1 MSIKTAVWQEA
12 TRKVKKEKKNAL
24 NRAKTD
30 EEKRK
35 NQLRAQRGTE
45 TKKPVGSGIGAAVTG
60 SGGSGSGVGAAGQN
74 GAVQSPR
81 KTAESGGSQQQEYAW
96 QRKYAG
102 KSSTDLQNI
111 ALGLDDGEEKDF
123 VLGYAAYMDREEKGS
138 FDLEAGQAEI
148 DAMEEQLALLRRQK
162 NAAIA
167 YGGAPYAAG
176 QGSAAAYGMPYGA
189 AQQGGDD
196 IDRQIR
202 ELEKQISEKKRYLNT
217 AKRIQSWNAL
227 ASAPGNA
234 DFGQYSGYVSTVD
247 TQGGAGDETYEW
259 INNRNGYRE
268 QYEADRAERYK
279 TQNTGYGAAGPSSA
293 YTSTGYGAGQQA
305 GIDRPVP
312 DSEYE
317 QKGYDYLKEE
327 EIAIYNYYYAKEG
340 KEKAQQYLD
349 SIQEKLNQRKAK
361 DMFAKMEGNTAA
373 EIAFGIAAG
382 GENFAYGVKNL
393 FNFDGEYV
401 PVSAFQYAGEMARED
416 LADDS
421 IGIWYNFKEKKWED
435 NILGNSLGQIAYDAV
450 NTSANMVPSILAA
463 TAANIIVPG
472 SGAWIGSILM
482 GMSAGGNA
490 YQQALNEGFDK
501 DEARMYGIMV
511 GASEMI
517 MEKFVGGIE
526 KFGGNAAGRFFVRN
540 MGAADKA
547 LKMIA
552 KQIGSMASEF
562 TEEYLQ
568 TVLEPVL
575 QNIILDTDH
584 EVEFISPEALY
595 AGILGALTAAVM
607 AVPSHVGG
615 SVRTTGSEKNPVAA
629 GTGIQRLAPV
639 GKNPSPEAVANRMA
653 AVTDESTD
661 AFTMGELFGELGGEL
676 TRQNVSDIT
685 EALIEE
691 GMDERTARKNARI
704 LWYVVKNGPVSALQT
719 AMIERND
726 VLAKVMRE
734 VVIDPYC
741 TVDPQSIGY
750 NEILRRLARETVA
763 RNSGRGWNTAAVR
776 KESGGK
782 VSSDGET
789 IKIIEGI
796 DGISAEDAGEILRI
810 LKAEPGDGYA
820 GPRGARE
827 AYLYGFQG
835 RFEADLENRGG
846 FARMLTETQ
855 RKEIYEIG
863 KKAGGWQAEG
873 KTDVSHNEAK
883 CHSMRDIEIERNYID
898 YKDFKKIDAVIE
910 EKVTDLTA
918 RKKVTKLQPGTIR
931 NYTDA
936 VDWNDRKAVRRLLK
950 DILNPHI
957 GKNVS
962 FEVEGQI
969 ATAYLTRDGID
980 HSVGGLSSPQKAAA
994 FDAFSGLVKNAEYIY
1009 STENDRHSNEN
1020 KRIGGRI
1027 DWDCFVSVA
1036 MNGDEAYP
1044 VVFKIRTIDQDLRSQ
1059 IYEIF
1064 AKKETGYSRGGGY
1077 AEAQAD
1083 AQPSYGVT
1091 PISEDRLSRQGEE
1104 VNKEMPGQKPNGT
1117 GIAGKSGSNGN
1128 SQNLSE
1134 RQAEDAAGA
1143 DTTEELP
1150 VEETGKSGIIN
1161 AGAMGAYNEKNDPD
1175 GSKSDAHASRYYESV
1190 RNSRKA
1196 PVVNAISKNTGI
1208 DSERVSKMFDHLFIN
1223 EYDLERGHV
1232 RFDADYYIAESVQRL
1247 RDGKNIQ
1254 AHDLLLVH
1262 HEAMEYDLMNKEGL
1276 GYDEAHE
1283 RTNRVYNY
1291 QTALKQ
1297 WLKEQKRR

>member
-35 NQLRAQRGTE
+35 NQLRALRGTE

-111 ALGLDDGEEKDF
+111 ALELDDGKEKDF
-123 VLGYAAYMDREEKGS
+123 VLGYAAYMDEEEKGS

-148 DAMEEQLALLRRQK
+148 DALEAKLAELRRQK
-162 NAAIA
+162 NAGV

-176 QGSAAAYGMPYGA
+176 QGSAAAYGMPYAA

-247 TQGGAGDETYEW
+247 PQGGAGDETYEW

-317 QKGYDYLKEE
+317 QKGYDYLEDE

-373 EIAFGIAAG
+373 EIVFGIAAG

-401 PVSAFQYAGEMARED
+401 PFSAFQYAGEMARED

-435 NILGNSLGQIAYDAV
+435 NILGNSLGQIAYDTV
-450 NTSANMVPSILAA
+450 NTTANMVPSILAA

-472 SGAWIGSILM
+472 SGAWVGSMLM

-526 KFGGNAAGRFFVRN
+526 KFGGNAAGRFFARN

-782 VSSDGET
+782 VSSDGEMVN
-789 IKIIEGI
+789 IIEGI

-835 RFEADLENRGG
+835 RFEADLESRGG

-863 KKAGGWQAEG
+863 RKAGGWQEKEAAMAADKGEFERYRSVLGENAPKTLEEFCSIKYNDSNKWDALKHRYGIVEQYEVVGDVTVDRIVQLDEVAFYEKKKGFDYSAFTGNDKQNIKKEISNGGNATSMEFDG
-873 KTDVSHNEAK
+873 KLYFAHSKFGLPDSREHSLYKGKYPAVTLSKDRMFKVKDLGDGVPRQYDTEAK
-883 CHSMRDIEIERNYID
+883 FLEFVATQKSPDDRFTVTILS
-898 YKDFKKIDAVIE
+898 
-910 EKVTDLTA
+910 EKHICESCEYVVEQF
-918 RKKVTKLQPGTIR
+918 RKKFPNATVNI
-931 NYTDA
+931 
-936 VDWNDRKAVRRLLK
+936 VS
-950 DILNPHI
+950 
-957 GKNVS
+957 GKR
-962 FEVEGQI
+962 G
-969 ATAYLTRDGID
+969 Y
-980 HSVGGLSSPQKAAA
+980 
-994 FDAFSGLVKNAEYIY
+994 
-1009 STENDRHSNEN
+1009 
-1020 KRIGGRI
+1020 
-1027 DWDCFVSVA
+1027 
-1036 MNGDEAYP
+1036 NGDE
-1044 VVFKIRTIDQDLRSQ
+1044 KGRHTWKHRK
-1059 IYEIF
+1059 E
-1064 AKKETGYSRGGGY
+1064 AK
-1077 AEAQAD
+1077 
-1083 AQPSYGVT
+1083 
-1091 PISEDRLSRQGEE
+1091 
-1104 VNKEMPGQKPNGT
+1104 
-1117 GIAGKSGSNGN
+1117 
-1128 SQNLSE
+1128 
-1134 RQAEDAAGA
+1134 
-1143 DTTEELP
+1143 
-1150 VEETGKSGIIN
+1150 
-1161 AGAMGAYNEKNDPD
+1161 
-1175 GSKSDAHASRYYESV
+1175 
-1190 RNSRKA
+1190 
-1196 PVVNAISKNTGI
+1196 
-1208 DSERVSKMFDHLFIN
+1208 
-1223 EYDLERGHV
+1223 
-1232 RFDADYYIAESVQRL
+1232 
-1247 RDGKNIQ
+1247 
-1254 AHDLLLVH
+1254 
-1262 HEAMEYDLMNKEGL
+1262 
-1276 GYDEAHE
+1276 
-1283 RTNRVYNY
+1283 
-1291 QTALKQ
+1291 
-1297 WLKEQKRR
+1297 

>member
-12 TRKVKKEKKNAL
+12 TPKVKKEEKNAL

-35 NQLRAQRGTE
+35 NQLRALRGTE
-45 TKKPVGSGIGAAVTG
+45 TKKPGSSGTGTAAA
-60 SGGSGSGVGAAGQN
+60 GSGSGAGSAGQN

-81 KTAESGGSQQQEYAW
+81 ETKKNDISQQQEYAW

-111 ALGLDDGEEKDF
+111 ALGLDDGEEK
-123 VLGYAAYMDREEKGS
+123 GS
-138 FDLEAGQAEI
+138 FDLEAGQSEI

-162 NAAIA
+162 NTAIA
-167 YGGAPYAAG
+167 YGSAPYAAG
-176 QGSAAAYGMPYGA
+176 QGSAAAYGMPYAA

-196 IDRQIR
+196 IDTQIR
-202 ELEKQISEKKRYLNT
+202 ELEKQISEKERYLNT
-217 AKRIQSWNAL
+217 AKSIQRRNAL
-227 ASAPGNA
+227 ASASGNA

-247 TQGGAGDETYEW
+247 TQGGTVDETYEW

-349 SIQEKLNQRKAK
+349 SIQEKLNQRKAE
-361 DMFAKMEGNTAA
+361 DMFAEMEGNTAA
-373 EIAFGIAAG
+373 EIAFGIASGA
-382 GENFAYGVKNL
+382 ENFAYGMKSL

-435 NILGNSLGQIAYDAV
+435 NILGNSLGQIAYDTV
-450 NTSANMVPSILAA
+450 NTTANMVPSILAA

-472 SGAWIGSILM
+472 SGAWVGSALM

-526 KFGGNAAGRFFVRN
+526 KFGGNAAGKFFVRN

-547 LKMIA
+547 LKMVA

-584 EVEFISPEALY
+584 EVEFLSPEALY

-607 AVPSHVGG
+607 QGPSHVGG
-615 SVRTTGSEKNPVAA
+615 AVRTTGSEKNPVAA
-629 GTGIQRLAPV
+629 GSEPSAAGGRRSEVSDCRRSGVQASNRPAGAALSESQWQRSKKSGESVSPKIFSGTATGRSVLYERTI
-639 GKNPSPEAVANRMA
+639 GKEPSPEAVANRMA
-653 AVTDESTD
+653 AVVSEDSG
-661 AFTMGELFGELGGEL
+661 AFTMGSLFGELGGEL

-704 LWYVVKNGPVSALQT
+704 LWYVVKNGPVSRAQ
-719 AMIERND
+719 AQMIEGND
-726 VLAKVMRE
+726 ILAKVMRE
-734 VVIDPYC
+734 VIIDPYC

-763 RNSGRGWNTAAVR
+763 R
-776 KESGGK
+776 ESGYHFGMWNP
-782 VSSDGET
+782 SP
-789 IKIIEGI
+789 
-796 DGISAEDAGEILRI
+796 AGS
-810 LKAEPGDGYA
+810 
-820 GPRGARE
+820 
-827 AYLYGFQG
+827 
-835 RFEADLENRGG
+835 
-846 FARMLTETQ
+846 T
-855 RKEIYEIG
+855 
-863 KKAGGWQAEG
+863 AGGA
-873 KTDVSHNEAK
+873 
-883 CHSMRDIEIERNYID
+883 
-898 YKDFKKIDAVIE
+898 
-910 EKVTDLTA
+910 
-918 RKKVTKLQPGTIR
+918 
-931 NYTDA
+931 
-936 VDWNDRKAVRRLLK
+936 
-950 DILNPHI
+950 
-957 GKNVS
+957 
-962 FEVEGQI
+962 
-969 ATAYLTRDGID
+969 
-980 HSVGGLSSPQKAAA
+980 GGRVWMSQGGDNAAAAA
-994 FDAFSGLVKNAEYIY
+994 FVPQGEGFGSGWQETRGASAE
-1009 STENDRHSNEN
+1009 R
-1020 KRIGGRI
+1020 
-1027 DWDCFVSVA
+1027 
-1036 MNGDEAYP
+1036 NGAKLEA
-1044 VVFKIRTIDQDLRSQ
+1044 
-1059 IYEIF
+1059 
-1064 AKKETGYSRGGGY
+1064 
-1077 AEAQAD
+1077 AQGAGAD
-1083 AQPSYGVT
+1083 AL
-1091 PISEDRLSRQGEE
+1091 D
-1104 VNKEMPGQKPNGT
+1104 
-1117 GIAGKSGSNGN
+1117 AGSSFE
-1128 SQNLSE
+1128 Q
-1134 RQAEDAAGA
+1134 RQAENL
-1143 DTTEELP
+1143 T
-1150 VEETGKSGIIN
+1150 VEEFSKHDRIGIEKFNTTADPMREVTGAGLTSHPKEISRILSELKAFKVEVIHRGNSMAYAPALSPGMAGQFMIDEEASYSAWMHEYKHFCDDRDDGFLGMRVFQNTEKCIKREIDAYDVEIEMARQAGRLDIVDRLEVLKAKEVSRFERN
-1161 AGAMGAYNEKNDPD
+1161 AETD
-1175 GSKSDAHASRYYESV
+1175 
-1190 RNSRKA
+1190 
-1196 PVVNAISKNTGI
+1196 
-1208 DSERVSKMFDHLFIN
+1208 
-1223 EYDLERGHV
+1223 
-1232 RFDADYYIAESVQRL
+1232 
-1247 RDGKNIQ
+1247 
-1254 AHDLLLVH
+1254 
-1262 HEAMEYDLMNKEGL
+1262 
-1276 GYDEAHE
+1276 
-1283 RTNRVYNY
+1283 
-1291 QTALKQ
+1291 
-1297 WLKEQKRR
+1297 